1 MTLLL
6 TPTYNTTGI
15 LLSHDPPSRHCYRH
29 GAGGELSDDG
39 LTERFYTPIHPL
51 TLSPTGPPAEEVS
64 GGDLEDMEE
73 NCNEGSFDLPDPP
86 KPEVGAYHQ
95 PCSLHR
101 RQVVLRDQIL
111 VVFGNLS
118 YFLETMEILTSSGE
132 RVTSY
137 LTATPPIQPDLPS
150 SEQLQN
156 SWTESLIFSFSGAAT
171 RSTCIG
177 S

>member
-1 MTLLL
+1 
-6 TPTYNTTGI
+6 
-15 LLSHDPPSRHCYRH
+15 
-29 GAGGELSDDG
+29 
-39 LTERFYTPIHPL
+39 
-51 TLSPTGPPAEEVS
+51 
-64 GGDLEDMEE
+64 MEE
-73 NCNEGSFDLPDPP
+73 NCNEGSSDLPDPP

-137 LTATPPIQPDLPS
+137 LTATPPILPDLPS
-150 SEQLQN
+150 SEQLQ
-156 SWTESLIFSFSGAAT
+156 TAKQ
-171 RSTCIG
+171 RV
-177 S
+177 